1 VKISPT
7 ASSNAAIAQTS
18 HAATLRV

>member
-7 ASSNAAIAQTS
+7 ASNNAAIAQAS
-18 HAATLRV
+18 HAATIRV